1 MSSRRDLSAL
11 LAALAIVVGLLPASA
26 VAAGRSD
33 ISLQVRITNLV
44 GRPLANRNVIVST
57 MWSSKADWQQQGR
70 AVGREATTN
79 ALGIAS
85 IPIAL
90 TDVERAA
97 ARRNNDWV
105 NLTVVTLDEN
115 GNPEAFASSSRY
127 LGSKPDQQAQ
137 RAHLP
142 HQDRIDLR
150 GSRQARLAAAPAPL
164 ASCTYYWE
172 AYSYQ
177 DRYAQVGELHADYD
191 FVDAIFTYGETADSN
206 VDVMSRASGVDWYVS
221 GSFHVGNSRS
231 AFVGVDAPT
240 NNYHWALRTE
250 FTYVKMRL
258 FKDCLGGPYHSFT
271 GSEEVGVLEWAG
283 GGMVNTNPVTQLA
296 RNPANSQTYGPG
308 GFWLRSSSYLTRV
321 STGAGAFG
329 LTFGI
334 QSGASTEVTYYYKF
348 GSRPMHYLYG
358 NNAKPNTSSRV
369 FQDTP

>member
-1 MSSRRDLSAL
+1 MSSRRNLTVL
-11 LAALAIVVGLLPASA
+11 LAALAIVVGLLPAFV
-26 VAAGRSD
+26 VAAARPT
-33 ISLQVRITNLV
+33 ISLQVGVTNQV
-44 GRPLANRNVIVST
+44 GRPLANRSVIVST
-57 MWSSKADWQQQGR
+57 MWSSKADWQQHGR
-70 AVGREATTN
+70 AVGRTAITD

-97 ARRNNDWV
+97 AHRNDDWV

-142 HQDRIDLR
+142 HQDRINLR
-150 GSRQARLAAAPAPL
+150 GSVQTRLAASPAPL

-191 FVDAIFTYGETADSN
+191 FVDAMFTYGETADSN
-206 VDVMSRASGVDWYVS
+206 VDVMSHAGGVDWYIS

-231 AFVGVDAPT
+231 ASVGVDAPT

-283 GGMVNTNPVTQLA
+283 GGMVNSNPVTQPA

-308 GFWLRSSSYLTRV
+308 GFWSRSSSYLTRV

-334 QSGASTEVTYYYKF
+334 QSGASTEVKYYYKF
-348 GSRPMHYLYG
+348 GSRPTHYLYG
-358 NNAKPNTSSRV
+358 DNAKPNTSSRV

>member
-1 MSSRRDLSAL
+1 M
-11 LAALAIVVGLLPASA
+11 AALAIVVGLLPASA
-26 VAAGRSD
+26 VAAARST
-33 ISLQVRITNLV
+33 ISLQVRVTNQV
-44 GRPLANRNVIVST
+44 GRPLANRSVIVST
-57 MWSSKADWQQQGR
+57 MWSSKADWQQHGR
-70 AVGREATTN
+70 AVSRKATTD
-79 ALGIAS
+79 ALGNAS
-85 IPIAL
+85 IHIAL

-105 NLTVVTLDEN
+105 NLTVVTLDVN

-137 RAHLP
+137 RSDLP
-142 HQDRIDLR
+142 HQDRLDLT
-150 GSRQARLAAAPAPL
+150 GSSRARSVAAPAPL

-191 FVDAIFTYGETADSN
+191 FVDAMFTYGETADSN
-206 VDVMSRASGVDWYVS
+206 VDVMSHASGVDWYIS

-231 AFVGVDAPT
+231 ASVGVDAPT

-283 GGMVNTNPVTQLA
+283 GGMVNSNPVTQPA

-308 GFWLRSSSYLTRV
+308 GFWSRSSSYLTRV

-334 QSGASTEVTYYYKF
+334 QSGASTEVKYYYKF
-348 GSRPMHYLYG
+348 GSRSTHYLYG

-369 FQDTP
+369 FQDT